1 MTVIFV
7 CSGNTC
13 RSPMAEAYLKSK
25 ELPLKVESR
34 GFMSDGDAV
43 SENSVAVMQEIGIDI
58 SSHTSKTVS
67 HDDLVADRIIC
78 MSHSHAAALINAGA
92 DPHRV
97 SVLGGGIMDP
107 YGGDIDTYRTCRD
120 GIIVA
125 IDDLIDNGFFS
136 DFTVVSMKKE
146 DIPEVARLEEICF
159 SEPWSKNAILE
170 SVNAGTLFFVAK
182 KENKVCGYIGIS
194 IIAGEGYI
202 TNIAVFPEH
211 RSKGIG
217 TALLKRVISLK
228 DEMNLDFVSLEVRAS
243 NKAAISIYEKNKFKV
258 EGLRKGFYRNPTE
271 DAIIMTRRF

>member
-13 RSPMAEAYLKSK
+13 RSPMAEGYLKSK
-25 ELPLKVESR
+25 GLPLTVKSR
-34 GFMSDGDAV
+34 GFMSDGDEV
-43 SENSVAVMQEIGIDI
+43 SKNSVDVMQEIGIDI

-67 HDDLVADRIIC
+67 HDDLLADKIIC
-78 MSHSHAAALINAGA
+78 MSHSHAVALINAGA
-92 DPHRV
+92 DPKRI

-107 YGGDIDTYRTCRD
+107 YGSDTDTYRTCRD
-120 GIIVA
+120 GIIGA
-125 IDDLIDNGFFS
+125 IDDLINNGFFC
-136 DFTVVSMKKE
+136 DFTVAFMKEE
-146 DIPEVARLEEICF
+146 DIPEVAHLEEICF
-159 SEPWSKNAILE
+159 SEPWSKNAISE
-170 SVNAGTLFFVAK
+170 SMSAGTLFFVAK
-182 KENKVCGYIGIS
+182 QDGKVCGYIGIS

-202 TNIAVFPEH
+202 TNIAVFPEY

-228 DEMNLDFVSLEVRAS
+228 DEMELDFVSLEVRSS
-243 NKAAISIYEKNKFKV
+243 NKAAISIYEKSEFKV